1 MAGDEILKNTFAN
14 DAFPCLIGMPKA
26 KPRSPRLSREGAV
39 RKVVQ
44 QHIDD
49 QRAMI
54 PTCPRQSGPSCAIS
68 SSVKPSLKYS

>member
-26 KPRSPRLSREGAV
+26 KPRSPKLSREGAV

-49 QRAMI
+49 QRAI
-54 PTCPRQSGPSCAIS
+54 I
-68 SSVKPSLKYS
+68 KKLKKRMRSNILKSRHTSPC